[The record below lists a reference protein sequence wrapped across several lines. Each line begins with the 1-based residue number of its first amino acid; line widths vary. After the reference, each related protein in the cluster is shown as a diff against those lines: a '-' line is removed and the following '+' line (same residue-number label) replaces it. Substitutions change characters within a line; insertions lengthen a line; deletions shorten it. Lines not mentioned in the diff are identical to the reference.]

1 MGCCVWWW
9 CGGAAAARADGV
21 GEGLTGVDVAAVR
34 WAAAVV
40 VRGAGLNARP
50 EVAPPPP
57 PEVVVAPALA
67 AATASKVAAAPAK
80 GVEGRPLSRL
90 RSEPCS
96 WARVRERARGSGCE
110 GGRER
115 SARVMR

>member
-1 MGCCVWWW
+1 V
-9 CGGAAAARADGV
+9 AAA
-21 GEGLTGVDVAAVR
+21 
-34 WAAAVV
+34 V

-50 EVAPPPP
+50 A
-57 PEVVVAPALA
+57 VVAPALA

-96 WARVRERARGSGCE
+96 CARVREAK
-110 GGRER
+110 RER
-115 SARVMR
+115 EPRGVGLREGESQGEGLFTCPGVGDRERESQGEWE